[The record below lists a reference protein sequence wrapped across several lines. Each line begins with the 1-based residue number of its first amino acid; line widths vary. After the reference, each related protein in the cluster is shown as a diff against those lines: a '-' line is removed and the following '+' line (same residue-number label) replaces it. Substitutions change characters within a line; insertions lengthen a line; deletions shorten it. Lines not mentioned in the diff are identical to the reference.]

1 MSGNDWNGLGRDVKD
16 IVENAINTG
25 DFGALNRDL
34 GVTLEM
40 LQEIWQGISESQEQM
55 IIRPVTRMTDAT
67 KAPTALMGM
76 IEATGIHPEEYKKQG
91 KNLLFLSIPEK

>member
-1 MSGNDWNGLGRDVKD
+1 MSGNDWNRLGRDVKD

-25 DFGALNRDL
+25 NFGALNRDL
-34 GVTLEM
+34 GVTIENATGNMARNL
-40 LQEIWQGISESQEQM
+40 ESQEQM
-55 IIRPVTRMTDAT
+55 IIRLVTRMTDAT

-91 KNLLFLSIPEK
+91 KNLVSL

>member
-1 MSGNDWNGLGRDVKD
+1 
-16 IVENAINTG
+16 
-25 DFGALNRDL
+25 
-34 GVTLEM
+34 
-40 LQEIWQGISESQEQM
+40 M
-55 IIRPVTRMTDAT
+55 IIRLVTRMTDAT

>member
-34 GVTLEM
+34 GVTLENA
-40 LQEIWQGISESQEQM
+40 I
-55 IIRPVTRMTDAT
+55 
-67 KAPTALMGM
+67 
-76 IEATGIHPEEYKKQG
+76 
-91 KNLLFLSIPEK
+91 